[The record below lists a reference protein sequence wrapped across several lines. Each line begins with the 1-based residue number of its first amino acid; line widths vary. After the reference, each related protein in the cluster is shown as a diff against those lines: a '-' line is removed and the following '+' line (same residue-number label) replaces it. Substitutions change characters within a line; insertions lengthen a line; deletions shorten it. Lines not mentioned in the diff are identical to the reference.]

1 MPKTLIDLVNHL
13 KQSGV
18 LKSALIIEAFLKIDR
33 KNFVPEE
40 WQSEAYEDHP
50 LPLQLGQTI
59 SQPWTVAFMLELLQP
74 QPGQNILDIGFG
86 SGWTSALLA
95 YIVSKSQT
103 GTVFAIEIIPEV
115 FNFGKK
121 NIEKYNFIEKEIIKV
136 YCQDGSKGLPQEAPF
151 NRILVSAAAP
161 TIPET
166 LLEQL
171 EIDGVLVIPDDYGIY
186 QIKKTPTG
194 FKKNYF
200 KGFAFVPLQIT
211 KNNKGYNTN
220 EH

>member
-18 LKSALIIEAFLKIDR
+18 LKSALITEAFLKIDR

-40 WQSEAYEDHP
+40 WQSEAYQDYP

-115 FNFGKK
+115 FDFGKK
-121 NIEKYNFIEKEIIKV
+121 NIEKYNFIEKGIVKV
-136 YCQDGSKGLPQEAPF
+136 YCQDGSKGLSQEAPF
-151 NRILVSAAAP
+151 DRILVSAAAP

-171 EIDGVLVIPDDYGIY
+171 EIDGVLVIPDDYGIH

-194 FKKNYF
+194 FEKNYF

-211 KNNKGYNTN
+211 KNSKGYNTN
-220 EH
+220 ER